1 MPGESNF
8 GRLYDALKTD
18 HRISTDLSREDFISA
33 MEAPGDKGYHNRLGL
48 FNSLKT
54 DGITPFN
61 TYEEFAAGIGL
72 HAVSKPKANVG
83 NKDTQVR
90 TSAPTKNQSRQQQQK
105 KQSQNTP
112 LSREKANAMAA
123 QVGNMLSETRTSLH
137 RTQNKLD
144 YAKANRGLNVSKVT
158 LGAPK
163 GQVRIGQNN
172 KVVVKNPSYNPETG
186 KFEQTYITE
195 SGNEYSDRN
204 AADMEQNQLDMF
216 HSRMMQNGLDPTN
229 KDDVQKQAQLDY
241 EAPMRKA
248 IEDEWQ
254 RAEAEDR
261 AADEAYRKDME
272 RAEGGGFWDRL
283 KKSIT
288 PLGPDG
294 MPLRRGDETLRD
306 IKRAAKRQDT
316 FNLEKMAQSVLQN
329 MPQEYKDN
337 QMLNYSRYFREHPSE
352 LKGRTVS
359 QAAKEALQGEV
370 YHAIYERAMQARMP
384 KSKTEFLL
392 RKVADQ
398 PFFSQ
403 TMADNMSARLFSH
416 SIGTEAADMDAMGKY
431 GTDHRALGITGTV
444 LNMAIDP
451 TTYISGG
458 VGSFAGKQALK
469 LSGKVALKGASKE
482 AAERYVGR
490 TLAGRMVAG
499 VAAGSANFG
508 TFEGLKNMQQQ
519 MRLGGTLNPETG
531 EYEFSAGDILK
542 ATGHGMLL
550 GSVTGTLSPVL
561 GNVSDK
567 LVKAT
572 ESTAGKVG
580 IRAGELMTS
589 TVAEGT
595 IFATP
600 EWIENAQLAD
610 DDPRKRKAM
619 DIWTDNMAM
628 MIGFKVSHG
637 IKSAPQVIAGLRP
650 IAEPKTMEERN
661 HNRRSFAERLR
672 KRMDASPRDLDFTKE
687 ERDEL
692 KRNGYGDLASLF
704 TRTPKQSTKPKAKP
718 TMTDGK
724 TMTFDVD
731 FQHAEAERVSNPEF
745 DGYEAMERLIQDP
758 NVSQSA
764 RAKAYY
770 ILTGRQLPMGSV
782 TGYTTEQDENGN
794 IFVKSVTANGEV
806 VTSRRFADEA
816 SAKKEQDKIMRQAEL
831 NTIDIGER
839 YKEQAIYEE
848 EISNAISIL
857 FPEAENK
864 DEMIRYY
871 FKSIEALKD
880 PKLDAKEAEKYRTY
894 VDRVNKAIEWN
905 KSLYDRR
912 RPEGIREDIKK
923 QTGIDVDKVLQKL
936 PNKRTKA
943 EQDAVQSYVEQLYPA
958 EHVENS
964 GYEKKLSYEE
974 AINSDDSNNDPTGN
988 SPIEKPTD
996 NNPIANAYRQA
1007 QEDVERRTHKQ
1018 TRLIHPAV
1026 LKNGKNVCIVS
1037 GDVTMLKDGSGV
1049 DKKNSSDSIVV
1060 CDTETG
1066 ELTMVSPDQIESV
1079 SEPVSPEI
1087 VGSVREAQIDDAYNV
1102 TSTEIVPGESYV
1114 DEEGNRFT
1122 VKAVDGDRVII
1133 TDKEGQEQTYE
1144 DGTFGQMVDGGMLK
1158 READDPNATQTGSP
1172 EGDGVP
1178 TWGVGSR
1185 IEINGHEYKVLRVDE
1200 GNDLVSLEDENGKD
1214 QPIPWLYSGVKRAL
1228 SDGRARIIE
1237 EKNDENKTLTDNQG
1251 NPINE
1256 DGTLKVEEV
1265 KSVDELTNDDFSAP
1279 TRNVQLPTLPKNVD
1293 AAIGAEGKPVV
1304 IKKNILEKNKNHHK
1318 DLTPEQSKQI
1328 LEEALYSP
1336 NLYGQNQ
1343 STTRPYNWI
1352 LIHNAKKHSSVIVE
1366 VNHNKDNV
1374 EIVNWHYLDDATLE
1388 RKKRQAVREGG
1399 LILTLE
1405 SAAANT
1411 QNDLS
1416 SADKDTEQYS
1426 TTQAEAQEN
1435 APMPMRTVGKGKNAR
1450 EEEDWLATSPERGH
1464 DYIFSESGLDAETA
1478 NTFVENKLLEAKK
1491 SLDKVKKN
1499 EPKIGT
1505 SIAEYKAAKQE
1516 HDARVAEAQKE
1527 VDYWNDVKAVHAKRA
1542 FEAENPATEDSAA
1555 LAVDSA
1561 HQVDERISQKW
1572 NDANKID
1579 GDADEIT
1586 LPNGESVKGH
1596 YVLTESGA
1604 ASASHQATNGFAET
1618 EGFPVDENGQSVN
1631 DRDYKRD
1638 NEAQEVTRSMASDYD
1653 SRALQSPVVV
1663 SREGVVLSGNGR
1675 TMAGEIAAQNGT
1687 DKKYNDY
1694 LRTHANKYGFTE
1706 EQVNG
1711 FEHPRLLFVPEAD
1724 MPYTAETFAK
1734 FNQREQKS
1742 QNKTEQAVKMGKVVD
1757 DALFGRVMQTIGTYD
1772 TLGEFYGDDA
1782 ATHGVVK
1789 ELAAAGVIPQT
1800 EMAQLFD
1807 GGKLSEAGQAMVDGV
1822 LIGKVFQANPDAVR
1836 EITEVKSMRQS
1847 VMAALQEIVTNSR
1860 LGGGYDLSQELAK
1873 AIDLVYK
1880 ARKAGYKAG
1889 MRVSEYAGQG
1899 NLFQLEDGATVADY
1913 TNAAVMMLSDVLND
1927 GRTTQLKKVMAFY
1940 NRQAAD
1946 AAQGIG
1952 DMFAGGVKT
1961 KEEIINEV
1969 NEALNNGQNYNRN
1982 AAPTSDGQSR
1992 GNKGGKQGDVAIPS
2006 DQVGER
2012 GLSEAFDGLAA
2023 KLKSADGEERM
2034 RVLGEMR
2041 DGIARFAEENGY
2053 PVPEFLLTREDFLA
2067 AVPEKDKVRVEQWLN
2082 DGWHCPAYYEKGK
2095 VYYFV
2100 EGCDNFDK
2108 DVLETL
2114 SHEYTHADN
2123 ADFPENV
2130 NALVYAVEDTH
2141 EVSQDELIDI
2151 LETLSNSSHYG
2162 EDAERLESGG
2172 KNPNKMLSDEVIA
2185 HAVARMSRDGVQVLD
2200 GITKNPTLQFIIKRA
2215 YKVRENER
2223 RHNILASETSERSSK
2238 TIESSEA
2245 NSGNSQSVAEGESR
2259 LGRYGRSA
2267 RSEAETGEQSSNGRS
2282 TVNDG
2287 KGVAAPSLEGAKDGV
2302 TDGEKSSATGDVVPL
2317 GNGDTPLSEKIATA
2331 SAEVNTEPTEAQK
2344 EAGNYKKGHVQVGT
2358 FDITIEQPQGSVR
2371 KGTDADGK
2379 QWESRMNN
2387 TYGYIRGAVGVDGD
2401 HIDVF
2406 LSNDIDGWNGRKV
2419 FVVDQ
2424 YNPDGSFD
2432 EHKVM
2437 LGFNDA
2443 DEAKSNYLANY
2454 ENGWENGRRI
2464 DVTAVNLEDF
2474 EKWIES
2480 SKRKTK
2486 PFGEYAGVKKETV
2499 AADEMVTQKY
2509 SALPE
2514 DLRQQKADGKSAQ
2527 PPTREETILRDAVID
2542 HMKGSGLDVFGTEE
2556 GQRVLDMANGRD
2568 VRLEAARHKSKE
2580 AEERD
2585 KQLRTQDLA
2594 TALVTGKSEQQARAE
2609 RRERERKFKEET
2621 KELYDRVLSGNFD
2634 DVTLRLID
2642 DYISKVTPNN
2652 YYGRPL
2658 SKRLPKR
2665 ALSKMRGGEQAGSVD
2680 ALFSRI
2686 CEGAVGA
2693 NERTRPEAKRRI
2705 EEKKKELL
2713 KGWAIAT
2720 GNWHTSVNDFT
2731 NATEPFGGGKD
2742 SDVYMSDDG
2751 NSVIKVSKGKD
2762 NLKRFRPD
2770 MDNVALFNYVFPG
2783 NSYDIVGYG
2792 EIDGKFVRFLRQP
2805 FVDFTDSTPL
2815 SVEER
2820 VAYMEHLGFK
2830 PMNDEKTAFTNGEIV
2845 ASDIQGNNIVKDK
2858 QGNIRVIDADMRFHT
2873 KDVGGKYTYPPVEK
2887 DTELSQPII
2896 REHRVYHGSGA
2907 EFDAFDHSHMG
2918 EGEGSQSFGWGTYVT
2933 NSETIGKSYA
2943 KRSMTGSGLKRAELE
2958 SNISMAKEQLPFVR
2972 EEVKEELE
2980 AKIRDWETQLENLD
2994 ESRHLYTVEIPE
3006 DNGKNYLDW
3015 NAKVGVRLLNKVN
3028 KHLEQQGKRPINPEL
3043 DKRYKFLDGNDLY
3056 RALSIRMPNDDAT
3069 FNDDKAASEF
3079 LSSLGFVGIKYPAGS
3094 IHGGVKEGD
3103 TNYVI
3108 FNEKDAKITDHVRFF
3123 RTANGEAYGFT
3134 FGGKIYIDPKIAN
3147 SETPVHEYAHLWAS
3161 ALKANNPKEWQNVVN
3176 LMKGTSVWE
3185 EVKKAYPELKTDDE
3199 IADEVLATYSG
3210 RRGAER
3216 LREEAKKIS
3225 DGEGS
3230 VFDKAK
3236 AVSALERVRQ
3246 AIDKFWK
3253 AVADFLHIHYTSAEQ
3268 VADQVMKD
3276 LLNGVDPRKF
3286 MGEKAKK
3293 EKMRY
3298 QFIGEQGAERAD
3310 HAEEVTT
3317 RLDNLSVARE
3327 MEVAKKDA
3335 KAIKLATGW
3344 ERGADGKWRYEIPD
3358 LKYFGKGDAGYKNA
3372 REKQP
3377 WSKELDGLSDRIF
3390 DGEELSESEYQ
3401 RFDELAQEEENF
3413 KKDYLNRE
3421 KPHLADWVEND
3432 ELFKAYPDLKRVKLV
3447 FTDQLPANHGGSY
3460 NERDHTIVVNTNY
3473 VGDIAS
3479 VLAHEVQHAIQKIEG
3494 FAVGGSPKSVRYVA
3508 EKQRDYYN
3516 ESRQYYI
3523 KVSSIGTLA
3532 DYIQDGTIRE
3542 LLHSEDESGRTIAF
3556 DIIRDGIEA
3565 YKDLDARF
3573 ILDYGEYVDP
3583 DKLNWADE
3591 NDLKKL
3597 AKALNI
3603 FYGKVIDE
3611 EVIEN
3616 IRKEDKLQQQLDS
3629 LSDMELYKRLG
3640 GEVESRNV
3648 EHRMNMTPE
3657 ERKTSL
3663 AAETED
3669 VSREDQ
3675 IFLMSGDGGN
3685 ANSEMP
3691 QESGTEDDYSEF
3703 AKEHGVDADVVKDY
3717 ASGMKTGNLQK
3728 ADMALAEIRRTM
3740 RVANRGMKL
3749 SEFGKLFR
3757 PVQKELAERYGDIET
3772 LRQEH
3777 IDATMRE
3784 RGVMEAARK
3793 RAEEEEAKRK
3803 AHLEE
3808 MSLLTTEELDKRYFD
3823 AIESGEDAAAREML
3837 DEAARRK
3844 GYDDTESNYQGV
3856 GAWSAPS
3863 NPGYES
3869 DAARRA
3875 DVEDNAPDVNIEDI
3889 ALGYSLVDEKYWQE
3903 PRKYMQT
3910 DATAIESV
3918 NAIREAIAA
3927 VRRGEKN
3934 VKVKVYRAVPT
3945 SVKEGKLRNG
3955 DWVTP
3960 SKDYAKMHG
3969 EHRLEGKYRIIED
3982 EVSVDE
3988 LWWDGNDSREWGFDN
4003 GKGYKYK
4010 NVKNNRKLND
4020 LVTRDDNGEIIA
4032 PSKRFDENVED
4043 VRYRETE
4050 PKTLKGEEAL
4060 TALDNIFNEPTS
4072 ESLPRPLSTLES
4084 FREVFS
4090 RPIRT
4095 FLGELVKVKDEV
4107 FNKIIRERRA
4117 NISGAILSTVE
4128 NADFAIRDTDGSTLY
4143 VKRYKSDNSG
4153 NTYNVVA
4160 VNKHGEV
4167 EDYVSSVHIKR
4178 NGNLRNKIKN
4188 GAELLLPK
4196 ERNTDGTL
4204 FRNNST
4210 PAAKV
4215 GNNFGITQHLDVE
4228 KSKAAT
4234 DLAKQLHVEGD
4245 VEVVTTTE
4253 GLTGRQA
4260 KAKGWYDVKTGK
4272 VTIVLP
4278 NNKNAAD
4285 VRETVFHEVVTHKG
4299 LRSLVGDENFN
4310 TFLDNIYNNAEEKIQ
4325 QSIDELSQKYGGDKR
4340 KATEEYMA
4348 GLAEDGEFAK
4358 PENQSFFRKV
4368 KDFLV
4373 DLLRKVGIKLGFKL
4387 TDNDLRYILW
4397 RSWKNLKSGGRE
4409 SLFDKAEDVVKQ
4421 NELGQTDEARSEHGE
4436 NGLMMRDGDEKVK
4449 SVVDAVKGRLERLNE
4464 QKNADRDAA
4473 VRAIGGS
4480 LRDLHKA
4487 MREQRTYDLHTVDSI
4502 THLAKDMLKHG
4513 LLHGL
4518 SDYEASRLFSA
4529 ATNVHGKKDI
4539 KPYVQK
4545 VMDIMVNNQLHNLK
4559 DSLSKLLM
4567 MRGKKV
4573 NASGVE
4579 VQGGLD
4585 LDGQHLA
4592 DTIWRGIG
4600 MTEEDIQTQLSEA
4613 QNRMDDENKVIAHNA
4628 SVEYQA
4634 YQILQN
4640 YHDGVVRSKSE
4651 EQTLRDELKKAKED
4665 YDAKRMSFDDYVEF
4679 REATANAIRENRMDR
4694 IEAYRDVIAELG
4706 GEYGESAQRAKDFR
4720 EREKERINEIH
4731 HNANSDMEGRPC
4743 NEHHQ
4748 PTKVDK
4754 AANNP
4759 LLRFLTRP
4767 MGTFDQ
4773 MMRMFGRK
4781 NVRGEGYLWN
4791 RYMRGWNDARDNE
4804 VNGYRGAIEE
4814 LDNKVK
4820 EVFGRKG
4827 MKWSDLFA
4835 VERKLPKGYVAFM
4848 DGGVKRTHELSQ
4860 GNLMYI
4866 YMVNKMTDGKMKL
4879 RKMGISEEDV
4889 EQIAD
4894 FLDPRLKLLGDWLQD
4909 EFLVKKRE
4917 KYNEVHERLFGA
4929 SMADIENYFPLKIL
4943 KNAIAQETNL
4953 EDRGQGDEKLSTIV
4967 GSVKKRTRNALPL
4980 DVMDADAFAV
4990 VLDHIKEMEHF
5001 AAFGEWNRDLN
5012 TLLSYNRFRVQVQN
5026 MASVYGSG
5034 KELWQAFEKVC
5045 QIAAGVYRKET
5056 SKTDKFAMIVAKGV
5070 TGAKVTA
5077 RIFTAFKQLTSY
5089 PAYLSEANLFYLIR
5103 NLINPVDTYK
5113 AWKWSMENL
5122 PQLRERWKGRFAGD
5136 PILES
5141 NRSEGGGQKGK
5152 WERWRENT
5160 IELAAKYGMSPNAF
5174 VDALTISMGTKAVY
5188 DTRLAKYK
5196 KMGYSDDA
5204 ADKRAKQDASIA
5216 YNQTQQSSE
5225 GAYMSAIQSDR
5236 TWLTAMVTAFRNSS
5250 ISYTRQLYD
5259 AMRRM
5264 KDRFTPGYKGLT
5276 VEFMRKQ
5283 MERDGIDPDK
5293 ASEYAKKEYRRGFVR
5308 DMVRVGVFGF
5318 LLPFTWNLVGYA
5330 PYLLFG
5336 DDDKKKKEMW
5346 SDIFTHTIFGS
5357 IEGLVGGDA
5366 LSAGFNS
5373 LWRSAFNGEKFE
5385 SNKFSKDMPVASDI
5399 DTMWRDWKNKGW
5411 QAGVTDVFNILVQSA
5426 IGVNPQT
5433 LTDAA
5438 AAIYDFCGA
5447 DEVTPRECALLVM
5460 RIFNCPKSQTDKVY
5474 FDELGMTAKEAQKLS
5489 VEQIAERYA
5498 DYKMKSDAPLLY
5510 MTYDDEAKKKRGEF
5524 YKNKAEEV
5532 AKENASNEVSTKEI
5546 VDLQNEYAE
5555 MKKKIASIKA
5565 LEDDDR
5571 SEFLKQMGALV
5582 STPEYMRYQ
5591 IMADYN
5597 GEMNKLT
5604 KKFLRAKTTE
5614 ERKAVIKDM
5623 QSARER
5629 WLEMLHQSNAIR

>member
-18 HRISTDLSREDFISA
+18 QRISTDLSREDFISA

-54 DGITPFN
+54 EGFTTFN
-61 TYEEFAAGIGL
+61 TYEEFAAGMGL

-90 TSAPTKNQSRQQQQK
+90 TFASTKNQSRQQQQK

-144 YAKANRGLNVSKVT
+144 YAKANSGLNVSKVT

-172 KVVVKNPSYNPETG
+172 KVVAKNPSYNPETG

-229 KDDVQKQAQLDY
+229 KDDVQKQAQIDF
-241 EAPMRKA
+241 
-248 IEDEWQ
+248 DEPVRNAMDEIW
-254 RAEAEDR
+254 AEAERKYKEDEEQNAKDIYGGNPWLHAGR
-261 AADEAYRKDME
+261 EMHVVDASMNNQANLASHMMRFDLQKMMDEAWVRSGKDMTE
-272 RAEGGGFWDRL
+272 KFYQQLAESNSG
-283 KKSIT
+283 KSEAQ
-288 PLGPDG
+288 
-294 MPLRRGDETLRD
+294 LR
-306 IKRAAKRQDT
+306 
-316 FNLEKMAQSVLQN
+316 
-329 MPQEYKDN
+329 QE
-337 QMLNYSRYFREHPSE
+337 
-352 LKGRTVS
+352 
-359 QAAKEALQGEV
+359 AAKEARKYSDSLVLG
-370 YHAIYERAMQARMP
+370 YAKNKNMP
-384 KSKTEFLL
+384 KSTLDFFAKTFRDANLL
-392 RKVADQ
+392 RSLQ
-398 PFFSQ
+398 IG
-403 TMADNMSARLFSH
+403 SARKQA
-416 SIGTEAADMDAMGKY
+416 GTLGDLVAYKQAMSEY
-431 GTDHRALGITGTV
+431 GDKHKFVQGAGNILGI
-444 LNMAIDP
+444 AFDP
-451 TTYISGG
+451 TTILSTAIGG
-458 VGSFAGKQALK
+458 FAA
-469 LSGKVALKGASKE
+469 KGA
-482 AAERYVGR
+482 
-490 TLAGRMVAG
+490 LW
-499 VAAGSANFG
+499 
-508 TFEGLKNMQQQ
+508 
-519 MRLGGTLNPETG
+519 LGGRLITPG
-531 EYEFSAGDILK
+531 AASIGSR
-542 ATGHGMLL
+542 LL
-550 GSVTGTLSPVL
+550 GSSIGGKIGSAIIGSGANFATFQGIKEGENQFVHGGYVNSDTGKVEDYSLEDILSEAQKGLVIGSIIGPIAPLL
-561 GNVSDK
+561 GNVATK
-567 LVKAT
+567 AVKAT
-572 ESTAGKVG
+572 SNVWGKAG
-580 IRAGELMTS
+580 IRAGEVATS
-589 TVAEGT
+589 TIAEGT

-600 EWIENAQLAD
+600 EWIENAQKSD
-610 DDPRKRKAM
+610 DDPTKRSAW
-619 DIWTDNMAM
+619 DIWTGETLTMA
-628 MIGFKVSHG
+628 GFKASHG
-637 IKSAPQVIAGLRP
+637 IKSAPRVVSELMPVKHPR
-650 IAEPKTMEERN
+650 TT
-661 HNRRSFAERLR
+661 AERT
-672 KRMDASPRDLDFTKE
+672 KNRMGFVNRIRMRLDGHPEMIFTKTDK
-687 ERDEL
+687 DEL
-692 KRNGYGDLASLF
+692 RRNGYGELSDLF
-704 TRTPKQSTKPKAKP
+704 TYDPSAKSNKGNKEQQSHETGIAS
-718 TMTDGK
+718 
-724 TMTFDVD
+724 
-731 FQHAEAERVSNPEF
+731 HPEF
-745 DGYEAMERLIQDP
+745 DGWESMQHLMQDK
-758 NVSQSA
+758 NVSEA
-764 RAKAYY
+764 VRAKAYY
-770 ILTGRQLPMGSV
+770 LLTDRKLPMSSV
-782 TGYTTEQDENGN
+782 AAWGVDRDYKGN
-794 IFVKSVTANGEV
+794 IYVKSFGSDGQTITCRTYKDEKSAQKEV
-806 VTSRRFADEA
+806 ERIQYQV
-816 SAKKEQDKIMRQAEL
+816 EL
-831 NTIDIGER
+831 NGVDIGER
-839 YKEQAIYEE
+839 YKEAAANAKVVQAAVEFVAPDADFATVMRNYKAVKEGDKD
-848 EISNAISIL
+848 AIAAYGKMVEDIDRAIEANKTMADGER
-857 FPEAENK
+857 PEA
-864 DEMIRYY
+864 IRA
-871 FKSIEALKD
+871 SI
-880 PKLDAKEAEKYRTY
+880 KE
-894 VDRVNKAIEWN
+894 
-905 KSLYDRR
+905 
-912 RPEGIREDIKK
+912 
-923 QTGIDVDKVLQKL
+923 QTGIDIDKTLKKL
-936 PNKRTKA
+936 PEKRTKA
-943 EQDAVQSYVEQLYPA
+943 EQEAIQNYVEQLYPA

-964 GYEKKLSYEE
+964 GYEKKLSYED
-974 AINSDDSNNDPTGN
+974 AINSDDSNNDSTGN
-988 SPIEKPTD
+988 SQIEEPTD
-996 NNPIANAYRQA
+996 NDPIANAYSQA

-1066 ELTMVSPDQIESV
+1066 DLTMVSPDQIGSV

-1102 TSTEIVPGESYV
+1102 TSTEIVPGENSV

-1122 VKAVDGDRVII
+1122 VKAVDGDRVTI

-1237 EKNDENKTLTDNQG
+1237 ENTNIEPKPIGKGVFGNIYDQFKGKAKAAIDFLKKLGSGEAVAALHHKEVGDISLVWGNDKAGLKKILRKHPEVVDNLQGILDGMHVVQSSENRIILESDTHKAVVSR
-1251 NPINE
+1251 E
-1256 DGTLKVEEV
+1256 FDGTPREQWL
-1265 KSVDELTNDDFSAP
+1265 LTAYEKKNASGGSIDIVPEP
-1279 TRNVQLPTLPKNVD
+1279 T
-1293 AAIGAEGKPVV
+1293 EGK
-1304 IKKNILEKNKNHHK
+1304 
-1318 DLTPEQSKQI
+1318 
-1328 LEEALYSP
+1328 
-1336 NLYGQNQ
+1336 QNGTAPLQ
-1343 STTRPYNWI
+1343 
-1352 LIHNAKKHSSVIVE
+1352 
-1366 VNHNKDNV
+1366 DN
-1374 EIVNWHYLDDATLE
+1374 
-1388 RKKRQAVREGG
+1388 
-1399 LILTLE
+1399 
-1405 SAAANT
+1405 
-1411 QNDLS
+1411 S

-1435 APMPMRTVGKGKNAR
+1435 VSMPMRRVGNGKNAR

-1505 SIAEYKAAKQE
+1505 SIAEYKSAKQE

-1542 FEAENPATEDSAA
+1542 FDAGQATAEDVSPT
-1555 LAVDSA
+1555 VDSA

-1586 LPNGESVKGH
+1586 LPNGESVNGH

-1618 EGFPVDENGQSVN
+1618 DGFPVDENGQSVN

-1638 NEAQEVTRSMASDYD
+1638 QEAQEVTRSMASDYD

-1711 FEHPRLLFVPEAD
+1711 FEHPRVLFVPDAD

-1807 GGKLSEAGQAMVDGV
+1807 GGKLSEAGQAMVEGV

-1860 LGGGYDLSQELAK
+1860 LGGGYDLSQELAE

-1913 TNAAVMMLSDVLND
+1913 TNAAVMMLADVLND

-1961 KEEIINEV
+1961 KEDIINEV

-1982 AAPTSDGQSR
+1982 AASASDGQSG
-1992 GNKGGKQGDVAIPS
+1992 GNEGGEQGDVASPG
-2006 DQVGER
+2006 DQGGER
-2012 GLSEAFDGLAA
+2012 GLREVFDGLAA
-2023 KLKSADGEERM
+2023 KLKSAEGEERM

-2067 AVPEKDKVRVEQWLN
+2067 AVPENDKARVEQWLN

-2108 DVLETL
+2108 DILETL

-2123 ADFPENV
+2123 AEFPENV

-2151 LETLSNSSHYG
+2151 LETLSNSSHY
-2162 EDAERLESGG
+2162 ETDAERLESEG
-2172 KNPNKMLSDEVIA
+2172 KNPNKMLADEVIA
-2185 HAVARMSRDGVQVLD
+2185 HVVARMARDGEQVLD

-2223 RHNILASETSERSSK
+2223 RHNILASEASERSSK

-2259 LGRYGRSA
+2259 LGRHGRSA
-2267 RSEAETGEQSSNGRS
+2267 RSEVETGEQSSNGRS
-2282 TVNDG
+2282 TVTVG
-2287 KGVAAPSLEGAKDGV
+2287 EEVAAPSSEGAKDDV
-2302 TDGEKSSATGDVVPL
+2302 TEGEKSSVTGDVVPS
-2317 GNGDTPLSEKIATA
+2317 GRGEKD
-2331 SAEVNTEPTEAQK
+2331 NL
-2344 EAGNYKKGHVQVGT
+2344 
-2358 FDITIEQPQGSVR
+2358 
-2371 KGTDADGK
+2371 
-2379 QWESRMNN
+2379 RM
-2387 TYGYIRGAVGVDGD
+2387 
-2401 HIDVF
+2401 
-2406 LSNDIDGWNGRKV
+2406 
-2419 FVVDQ
+2419 
-2424 YNPDGSFD
+2424 
-2432 EHKVM
+2432 
-2437 LGFNDA
+2437 
-2443 DEAKSNYLANY
+2443 
-2454 ENGWENGRRI
+2454 
-2464 DVTAVNLEDF
+2464 
-2474 EKWIES
+2474 
-2480 SKRKTK
+2480 
-2486 PFGEYAGVKKETV
+2486 
-2499 AADEMVTQKY
+2499 
-2509 SALPE
+2509 
-2514 DLRQQKADGKSAQ
+2514 QKADGKSAQ

-2542 HMKGSGLDVFGTEE
+2542 HMKGSGLDVLGTED
-2556 GQRVLDMANGRD
+2556 GQRVLDMVNGRD
-2568 VRLEAARHKSKE
+2568 VRLSA
-2580 AEERD
+2580 
-2585 KQLRTQDLA
+2585 KQ
-2594 TALVTGKSEQQARAE
+2594 
-2609 RRERERKFKEET
+2609 
-2621 KELYDRVLSGNFD
+2621 
-2634 DVTLRLID
+2634 
-2642 DYISKVTPNN
+2642 
-2652 YYGRPL
+2652 
-2658 SKRLPKR
+2658 KR
-2665 ALSKMRGGEQAGSVD
+2665 ALETATIADESTNNATVVSSAAGAKVQNNLEILAEGYQKRPNKTKGFITDLSRSLGLKQHESSQYGTFVTGNGKTVTIRVSNHNARVSNFDRNGENDGISIVISSHKNKGLNNDGDAHVTEFFYPKQSLERAGS
-2680 ALFSRI
+2680 
-2686 CEGAVGA
+2686 
-2693 NERTRPEAKRRI
+2693 K
-2705 EEKKKELL
+2705 
-2713 KGWAIAT
+2713 
-2720 GNWHTSVNDFT
+2720 
-2731 NATEPFGGGKD
+2731 
-2742 SDVYMSDDG
+2742 
-2751 NSVIKVSKGKD
+2751 
-2762 NLKRFRPD
+2762 
-2770 MDNVALFNYVFPG
+2770 
-2783 NSYDIVGYG
+2783 
-2792 EIDGKFVRFLRQP
+2792 
-2805 FVDFTDSTPL
+2805 PL
-2815 SVEER
+2815 SEVIRSFSEALNSGVFKDTTGLAER
-2820 VAYMEHLGFK
+2820 QEV
-2830 PMNDEKTAFTNGEIV
+2830 
-2845 ASDIQGNNIVKDK
+2845 NNI
-2858 QGNIRVIDADMRFHT
+2858 
-2873 KDVGGKYTYPPVEK
+2873 
-2887 DTELSQPII
+2887 II
-2896 REHRVYHGSGA
+2896 REHRVYHGSGM

-2918 EGEGSQSFGWGTYVT
+2918 EGEGAQAYGWGTYVT
-2933 NSETIGKSYA
+2933 EVEGIGRTYAKKAVASNSVIHRVYRYLGNGKSATNAMMNPSTHKNTILRLIDKAIATREHILGGTTLDPLIETMKKELKELKVA
-2943 KRSMTGSGLKRAELE
+2943 KDLLT
-2958 SNISMAKEQLPFVR
+2958 KEQQR
-2972 EEVKEELE
+2972 
-2980 AKIRDWETQLENLD
+2980 I
-2994 ESRHLYTVEIPE
+2994 LYTVEIPN
-3006 DNGKNYLDW
+3006 DNGNNYLDW
-3015 NAKVGVRLLNKVN
+3015 KGHPAESLLKDVGSFLESNGFEMVQDSPARYEKGESTIVLNPNATGA
-3028 KHLEQQGKRPINPEL
+3028 
-3043 DKRYKFLDGNDLY
+3043 DLY
-3056 RALSIRMPNDDAT
+3056 AELQEALGS
-3069 FNDDKAASEF
+3069 DKKASQALAE
-3079 LSSLGFVGIKYPAGS
+3079 LGYTGIKYPADNMR
-3094 IHGGVKEGD
+3094 GGREDGAK
-3103 TNYVI
+3103 NYVI

-3134 FGGKIYIDPKIAN
+3134 VGGKIYIDPKIAN

-3176 LMKGTSVWE
+3176 LMKGTSVWA
-3185 EVKKAYPELKTDDE
+3185 EVKKAYPELKTNDE

-3246 AIDKFWK
+3246 AIEKFWK

-3286 MGEKAKK
+3286 MGEKAQK

-3358 LKYFGKGDAGYKNA
+3358 LKYFGKGDAGYKKA
-3372 REKQP
+3372 RGKQP

-3401 RFDELAQEEENF
+3401 RFDELSQEEENF

-3432 ELFKAYPDLKRVKLV
+3432 ELFKAYPDLKRVELM
-3447 FTDQLPANHGGSY
+3447 FTDQLPANMGGSY
-3460 NERDHTIVVNTNY
+3460 NKRDHTIVVNTNY

-3494 FAVGGSPKSVRYVA
+3494 FARGGNPESMQERFDAAKEEWRARAWADALRDKADEMGEHYNQAAV
-3508 EKQRDYYN
+3508 EKALIDEYKEMGMDNDEWMPNKETRMKGFNYFARGYADRSLDEDIKNFRLN
-3516 ESRQYYI
+3516 ESTR
-3523 KVSSIGTLA
+3523 
-3532 DYIQDGTIRE
+3532 
-3542 LLHSEDESGRTIAF
+3542 SEFSP
-3556 DIIRDGIEA
+3556 
-3565 YKDLDARF
+3565 YV
-3573 ILDYGEYVDP
+3573 EYT
-3583 DKLNWADE
+3583 K
-3591 NDLKKL
+3591 
-3597 AKALNI
+3597 
-3603 FYGKVIDE
+3603 
-3611 EVIEN
+3611 
-3616 IRKEDKLQQQLDS
+3616 
-3629 LSDMELYKRLG
+3629 LG

-3657 ERKTSL
+3657 ERMASL

-3685 ANSEMP
+3685 ANSEIP
-3691 QESGTEDDYSEF
+3691 QEMGTGDDYSEF
-3703 AKEHGVDADVVKDY
+3703 AKEHGVDADMVKDY

-3728 ADMALAEIRRTM
+3728 ADIALAEIRRTM

-3757 PVQKELAERYGDIET
+3757 PVQKELAERYGDIEK
-3772 LRQEH
+3772 LRQEY

-3803 AHLEE
+3803 AHIEE

-3823 AIESGEDAAAREML
+3823 AIEIGDDAAAREIL

-3889 ALGYSLVDEKYWQE
+3889 ALGYSLVGEKYWQE

-3945 SVKEGKLRNG
+3945 SVKEGNLRNG

-3969 EHRLEGKYRIIED
+3969 EHRLGGDYRIIED
-3982 EVSVDE
+3982 EVSVNE
-3988 LWWDGNDSREWGFDN
+3988 LWWDGNDSREWGFDD

-4010 NVKNNRKLND
+4010 NVENSRKLND
-4020 LVTRDDNGEIIA
+4020 LVTRDDNGEIIP

-4043 VRYRETE
+4043 VRYRTSEELDQINQKFNERLDELVSNPNQKDKVLHLGRSSEFLKDGGISDAEIVLEYDKLVRKSSEDYSNHHPYSAEDIHDLPIAIHNPIALFENTKGKGGFVILTE
-4050 PKTLKGEEAL
+4050 LEKDGRNFIAALRTTEQNRKGGVLLTVNEITTLYPKAVRGIIHWINQGKITNVDKEKALHFIEAL
-4060 TALDNIFNEPTS
+4060 QPHAGTTITS
-4072 ESLPRPLSTLES
+4072 EELLSAAN
-4084 FREVFS
+4084 V
-4090 RPIRT
+4090 
-4095 FLGELVKVKDEV
+4095 VKDFETLQLSASE
-4107 FNKIIRERRA
+4107 KAKQQAA
-4117 NISGAILSTVE
+4117 N
-4128 NADFAIRDTDGSTLY
+4128 
-4143 VKRYKSDNSG
+4143 
-4153 NTYNVVA
+4153 
-4160 VNKHGEV
+4160 
-4167 EDYVSSVHIKR
+4167 
-4178 NGNLRNKIKN
+4178 
-4188 GAELLLPK
+4188 
-4196 ERNTDGTL
+4196 
-4204 FRNNST
+4204 
-4210 PAAKV
+4210 
-4215 GNNFGITQHLDVE
+4215 
-4228 KSKAAT
+4228 
-4234 DLAKQLHVEGD
+4234 DLAQQMHVEGE
-4245 VEVVTTTE
+4245 VEVVTSTE
-4253 GLTGRQA
+4253 GLTDRQA
-4260 KAKGWYDVKTGK
+4260 KAKGWYDVRTGR

-4278 NNKNAAD
+4278 NNKNVED

-4310 TFLDNIYNNAEEKIQ
+4310 TFLDNVYNNAEEKIQ

-4436 NGLMMRDGDEKVK
+4436 NGLRMRDGDEKVK
-4449 SVVDAVKGRLERLNE
+4449 SVVEAVKGRLERLNE

-4600 MTEEDIQTQLSEA
+4600 MTEEDIQTHLSEA

-4759 LLRFLTRP
+4759 LLGLLTRP

-4835 VERKLPKGYVAFM
+4835 VERKLPKGYVSFM

-4860 GNLMYI
+4860 GNLLYI

-5012 TLLSYNRFRVQVQN
+5012 TLLSYNIFRVQVQN

-5089 PAYLSEANLFYLIR
+5089 PAYLSEANPFYLIR

-5196 KMGYSDDA
+5196 EMGYSDDA

-5330 PYLLFG
+5330 SYLIFG

-5438 AAIYDFCGA
+5438 VAIYDFCGA

-5524 YKNKAEEV
+5524 YKNNAEEE

-5546 VDLQNEYAE
+5546 VDLQNEYEE

-5565 LEDDDR
+5565 LEDEDR

-5582 STPEYMRYQ
+5582 STSEYMRYQ